1 MTKMSPSLLSL
12 SDDDLM
18 LMFCIRSEKLSDPG
32 RWCRDFRAAIQAM
45 HEGPKTSAEADVL
58 QGSIQQLMAEA
69 VAE

>member
-18 LMFCIRSEKLSDPG
+18 LMFCIRSERLSDPG

-45 HEGPKTSAEADVL
+45 NEGPKTSSEADAL
-58 QGSIQQLMAEA
+58 QDSIQQLITEAAAE
-69 VAE
+69 

>member
-18 LMFCIRSEKLSDPG
+18 LMFCIRSERLSDPG

-45 HEGPKTSAEADVL
+45 NEGPKTSSEADAL
-58 QGSIQQLMAEA
+58 QDSIQQLMTEAAAE
-69 VAE
+69 